1 MEEVRLEVVQPT
13 VKSLMGLSVVK
24 RTERAVRTAYRS
36 FDKMTENSHQKLFQ
50 FCFKN
55 MHWSVFEHHYIRVT
69 VPKELSTS
77 AKFKDF
83 VKNLN
88 PDFIHVISNHKRYD
102 IFEGNVRAFMDL
114 WKSLITQ
121 FSYYFGP
128 QKGLNQN
135 KDCSSFEVFQDSLL
149 HVVKIFQKNHKD
161 VPFRK
166 QFIEYDKAIHIAEY
180 IVNHAFPNVTLA
192 DNEYYFIPSADCW
205 AILDDVRKIKVE
217 QNPEYYTFNVVC
229 DIAVGREWL
238 RHTPLR
244 GVTQESTRYCSYQ
257 NKGFRVAKP
266 VPFEYA
272 EDLEDFA
279 EEKVYFLERRE
290 DATMNRLIAAKLYQ
304 AYRNAFS
311 SYNDLIEMGLSPQQA
326 RTVLPLGTIGEFVIT
341 GHWTNWAHFC
351 KMRCARDAHPQI
363 QYLAKKIHKYF
374 ERNLSPEQWKYFL
387 RIEKGCDLVTSS
399 SFCKSKG

>member
-36 FDKMTENSHQKLFQ
+36 FDKMTETSHQKLFQ

-77 AKFKDF
+77 AKFSGF
-83 VKNLN
+83 VKQLN
-88 PDFIHVISNHKRYD
+88 PDFIHVFTNHKRYD
-102 IFEGNVRAFMDL
+102 VFEGNTRAFMDL

-128 QKGLNQN
+128 QKGLSQD
-135 KDCSSFEVFQDSLL
+135 KDCSSYEAFMNSLNY
-149 HVVKIFQKNHKD
+149 VRDIFAKSPRC

-166 QFIEYDKAIHIAEY
+166 QFTEYYTAIHIAEY
-180 IVNHAFPNVTLA
+180 IVNHAFPKVILA
-192 DNEYYFIPSADCW
+192 DNEYYVIPSIGW
-205 AILDDVRKIKVE
+205 TILDAVRKIKVE

-374 ERNLSPEQWKYFL
+374 ERNLSREQWKYFL
-387 RIEKGCDLVTSS
+387 RIEEGCDLVTAS

>member
-1 MEEVRLEVVQPT
+1 MEPVKLEVVQPT
-13 VKSLMGLSVVK
+13 VKSLMGLSAVK

-36 FDKMTENSHQKLFQ
+36 FDKMTKTSHQKLFQ

-88 PDFIHVISNHKRYD
+88 PDFIHIFTNHKRYD
-102 IFEGNVRAFMDL
+102 VFEGNTRAFMDL

-121 FSYYFGP
+121 FSYYYGP
-128 QKGLNQN
+128 KKGLSQD
-135 KDCSSFEVFQDSLL
+135 KDCSSYEVFMNSLKY
-149 HVVKIFQKNHKD
+149 VRDIFAKSPRC
-161 VPFRK
+161 VPFRR
-166 QFIEYDKAIHIAEY
+166 QFVEYYTAIHIAEY
-180 IVNHAFPNVTLA
+180 IVNQAFPKVILA
-192 DNEYYFIPSADCW
+192 ENEYYLIPSVNCG
-205 AILDDVRKIKVE
+205 AILDAVRKIKVV
-217 QNPEYYTFNVVC
+217 QNLEYYTFNVVA

-257 NKGFRVAKP
+257 NKGFRVASP

-272 EDLEDFA
+272 DYLEDFA
-279 EEKVYFLERRE
+279 EEKVYFLESRE
-290 DATMNRLIAAKLYQ
+290 DIPTRAIAEKLYQ
-304 AYRNAFS
+304 AYYNAFS
-311 SYNDLIEMGLSPQQA
+311 SYNALIEMGLSPQQA

-351 KMRCARDAHPQI
+351 KMRCAKDAHPQI
-363 QYLAKKIHKYF
+363 RYLAKKIHNYF

-387 RIEKGCDLVTSS
+387 RIEKGCDLVTAS
-399 SFCKSKG
+399 SFCKARC